1 MNLKQL
7 RYFIQ
12 TYEDGSFSKAA
23 KNLFITPQG
32 LSKSIK
38 NLEVELKAPLFE
50 RATNGIKPTEYGRYL
65 YVHSKPLFDQLI
77 KVLDN
82 FEIMVNNH
90 DKKIYVGFTSG
101 IVNALSSDLISS
113 FKKNYPDTELSIIED
128 GDLILEK
135 AIENEEI
142 DLAFTIGPIDTEK
155 FNCHMIK
162 KEKLCVLVNELH
174 PLSHKTSIS
183 FSDLKGEN
191 ISIINQNFKV
201 YHNFISKCKLQ
212 GFTPQISFPAAD
224 ILTVHKLS
232 NLNNCVGISAFFLLS
247 AINYPSVKA
256 IPFEDDSFTWDICL
270 VTKKNHYMSNHVREF
285 IKHVKINS

>member
-1 MNLKQL
+1 
-7 RYFIQ
+7 
-12 TYEDGSFSKAA
+12 
-23 KNLFITPQG
+23 
-32 LSKSIK
+32 
-38 NLEVELKAPLFE
+38 
-50 RATNGIKPTEYGRYL
+50 
-65 YVHSKPLFDQLI
+65 
-77 KVLDN
+77 
-82 FEIMVNNH
+82 MVNNH